1 MAGAARIDP
10 ATLLAA
16 RIPERIQEYGWRDCA
31 LYALA
36 LGAGMNPA
44 DEAELAYV
52 DETRL
57 QVQPTQVNV
66 LADPGFWLRDLPL
79 GLDWRR
85 TVHGEQSIR
94 LHRPLATQGRVRGV
108 TRIVDLADKGAG
120 KGALLYVERELFDAG
135 DGALLATLE
144 QTVFCRG
151 DGGFGGPASVRPAP
165 PPLPGRAPD
174 ARVECPTSAQ
184 AALIYRLS
192 ADLNPLH
199 IDPAAA
205 REAGFERPI
214 LHGMA
219 SFGVA
224 GLGLVRHCCP
234 GAPQRVRAMSGRFRA
249 PVYPGETL
257 RVEVWHEGEG
267 LARFRAVIAG
277 RDETAIDNGRFEYGE
292 S

>member
-1 MAGAARIDP
+1 MPIDP
-10 ATLLAA
+10 EALLAA
-16 RIPERIQEYGWRDCA
+16 RIPGSVQQYGWRDCV
-31 LYALA
+31 LYSLA
-36 LGAGMNPA
+36 LGAGMHPA
-44 DEAELAYV
+44 DEADLAFV

-57 QVQPTQVNV
+57 KVQPTLVNV

-94 LHRPLATQGRVRGV
+94 LHRPLAAQGRVRSA
-108 TRIVDLADKGAG
+108 TRIVDLADKGPG
-120 KGALLYVERELFDAG
+120 KGALLYAERDLFDME
-135 DGALLATLE
+135 DGALVATMQ

-151 DGGFGGPASVRPAP
+151 DGGFGGAPSVRPAP
-165 PPLPGRAPD
+165 APLPEREPD
-174 ARVECPTSAQ
+174 QHTECPTSPQ

-205 REAGFERPI
+205 RAAGFDRPI

-224 GLGLVRHCCP
+224 GHGLVRLCCG
-234 GAPQRVRAMSGRFRA
+234 GAPERLRAMSGRFRA

-257 RVEVWHEGEG
+257 RLDVWQDEPGR
-267 LARFRAVIAG
+267 ARFCAVVAE
-277 RDETAIDNGRFEYGE
+277 RDAIAIDNGALEFGAGQ
-292 S
+292 

>member
-1 MAGAARIDP
+1 MPIDP
-10 ATLLAA
+10 AALLAA
-16 RIPERIQEYGWRDCA
+16 RIPECSQDYNWRDCA

-36 LGAGMNPA
+36 LGAGMNPVG
-44 DEAELAYV
+44 EEELAYL

-57 QVQPTQVNV
+57 RVQPTQVNV

-85 TVHGEQSIR
+85 AVHGEQSIR
-94 LHRPLATQGRVRGV
+94 LHRPLAAQGRVTSV
-108 TRIVDLADKGAG
+108 TRIVDLADKGMG
-120 KGALLYVERELFDAG
+120 KGALLYVERDLFDAG
-135 DGALLATLE
+135 DGALLATLQ
-144 QTVFCRG
+144 QTVFCRA
-151 DGGFGGPASVRPAP
+151 DGGFGGLASVRPAP
-165 PPLPGRAPD
+165 RALPDREPD
-174 ARVECPTSAQ
+174 ARVDCPTSPQ

-199 IDPAAA
+199 IDPATA
-205 REAGFERPI
+205 RQAGFDRPI

-249 PVYPGETL
+249 PVYPGELL
-257 RVEVWHEGEG
+257 RIDVWLERPG
-267 LARFRAVIAG
+267 LARFRVVAAR
-277 RDETAIDNGRFEYGE
+277 RDEVAIDNGTFEFGE

>member
-1 MAGAARIDP
+1 MPIDP

-16 RIPERIQEYGWRDCA
+16 RIPERIQEYDWRDCA

-36 LGAGMNPA
+36 LGAGMNPV
-44 DEAELAYV
+44 DEEELSYV

-57 QVQPTQVNV
+57 KVQPTLVNV

-94 LHRPLATQGRVRGV
+94 LHRPLAPKGRVRGV

-120 KGALLYVERELFDAG
+120 KGALLYVERELFDAA
-135 DGALLATLE
+135 DGALLATLQ

-151 DGGFGGPASVRPAP
+151 GGGFGGRASARPAP
-165 PPLPGRAPD
+165 PAMPAREPD
-174 ARVECPTSAQ
+174 AAVDCPTSPQ
-184 AALIYRLS
+184 AALVYRLS

-205 REAGFERPI
+205 RLAGFKRPI

-224 GLGLVRHCCP
+224 GLGLARLCCP
-234 GAPQRVRAMSGRFRA
+234 GEPERVRAMSGRFRA
-249 PVYPGETL
+249 PVYPGERL
-257 RVEVWHEGEG
+257 RVDVWREQPG
-267 LARFRAVIAG
+267 LARFRAVVVERGEI
-277 RDETAIDNGRFEYGE
+277 AIDNGAFEFGE
-292 S
+292 SQ